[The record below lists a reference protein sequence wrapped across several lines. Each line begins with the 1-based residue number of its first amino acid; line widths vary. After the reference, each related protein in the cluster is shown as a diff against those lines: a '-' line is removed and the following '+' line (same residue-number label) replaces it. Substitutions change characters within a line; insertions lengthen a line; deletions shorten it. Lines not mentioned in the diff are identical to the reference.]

1 MANHIKNNLLKI
13 IKKLNENVKFNSVSI
28 RYLESIVEKICKTYF
43 KIYNSNKDNI
53 KTIKK
58 IYKNEMANNL
68 IKLII
73 NREEIYNNN
82 LNPLYRILMSNLQKN
97 INIKL
102 GKRKRF
108 NDNYTNKKIKKIIIN
123 DINSELTSKKIN
135 YAKEKL
141 NIIKNTYK
149 FKYWLNKNYPN
160 NDDEILSILSI
171 IIEYSCLEIIDVTI
185 NRNKEK
191 ETINKDDIIK
201 SIEYDEELK
210 YFINNIC

>member
-13 IKKLNENVKFNSVSI
+13 IKKFNENVNFNSVSI

-43 KIYNSNKDNI
+43 KIYNSNRDNI

-68 IKLII
+68 INHVI
-73 NREEIYNNN
+73 NRKEIYNNN
-82 LNPLYRILMSNLQKN
+82 INPLYRILMSNLQKN

-108 NDNYTNKKIKKIIIN
+108 NDNYTNNKIKKIIID

-141 NIIKNTYK
+141 NVIKNTYK

-160 NDDEILSILSI
+160 NNDEILSILSI

-191 ETINKDDIIK
+191 ETFNKDDIIK
-201 SIEYDEELK
+201 SIESDEELK
-210 YFINNIC
+210 HFINNIC